1 MVKITKHHMEKFYK
15 QLTFGNSSQR
25 KEFIGDRKM
34 KKTKMYSA
42 DEVAEMMELVYLVEL
57 EYFIMWSS
65 IEERFETT
73 DKIYQKL
80 EEVYESEI
88 GEQFGYRQ
96 EFYQSEVALT
106 IAENVLFDEDID
118 YSSKKRNFVKV

>member
-1 MVKITKHHMEKFYK
+1 
-15 QLTFGNSSQR
+15 
-25 KEFIGDRKM
+25 M

-42 DEVAEMMELVYLVEL
+42 EEVAEMMELVHRIEL

-80 EEVYESEI
+80 EEVYKSEV
-88 GEQFGYRQ
+88 GEKFGYRE
-96 EFYQSEVALT
+96 EFYRSEVALK
-106 IAENVLFDEDID
+106 IAENVLIDEGR
-118 YSSKKRNFVKV
+118 YKLLKKRNFVKV

>member
-25 KEFIGDRKM
+25 KEFIGEIKM
-34 KKTKMYSA
+34 KKTKIYSA
-42 DEVAEMMELVYLVEL
+42 EEVAEMMELVHLIEL

-80 EEVYESEI
+80 EEVYESEV

-96 EFYQSEVALT
+96 EFYQSEVALK
-106 IAENVLFDEDID
+106 IAENVLFDEDII
-118 YSSKKRNFVKV
+118 YSAKKRNFVKV

>member
-1 MVKITKHHMEKFYK
+1 M
-15 QLTFGNSSQR
+15 G
-25 KEFIGDRKM
+25 
-34 KKTKMYSA
+34 KTKIYSA
-42 DEVAEMMELVYLVEL
+42 EEIAEMMELVHLIEL

-65 IEERFETT
+65 IEERLETT

-106 IAENVLFDEDID
+106 IAENILFDEDID
-118 YSSKKRNFVKV
+118 YSAKKRNFVKVWFYKTKKNLSEEI

>member
-1 MVKITKHHMEKFYK
+1 
-15 QLTFGNSSQR
+15 
-25 KEFIGDRKM
+25 M

-65 IEERFETT
+65 IEERLEMT

-80 EEVYESEI
+80 EEIYESEV
-88 GEQFGYRQ
+88 GEKFGYRQ
-96 EFYQSEVALT
+96 EFYQSEVALR
-106 IAENVLFDEDID
+106 IAENVLFDEDIN
-118 YSSKKRNFVKV
+118 YSAKKETL